1 MILDKTSIEDLL
13 YTDAKEF
20 ERVAE
25 HKEDGIFIRTNT
37 EQNFFDKSQIGNDS
51 IDLRIADYGYI
62 MKTNYTYINTLSNE
76 SFEEYFRKIHLD
88 ETGYILKPQQLIFVP
103 TFERIALSGSLIG
116 RVTGRS
122 VFARMGLSVHCTQDK
137 FSSGIN
143 SVAGLQIINNS
154 PVPLKIFPK
163 QMLAQM
169 LIEKTGE
176 NRHPYKGRYC
186 GEINYT
192 LPLVNDKD
200 RAQYDDAVRHLISL
214 QKPRKKVVLDKKK
227 KNMTITVCRVF
238 ISVAATVCMG
248 VFGILQNIPA
258 MVVSGAFEVMALLSF
273 TMVEFSWM
281 IDNLEE
287 GDDES

>member
-1 MILDKTSIEDLL
+1 MILDKTSIEELL

-20 ERVAE
+20 EKVAE
-25 HKEDGIFIRTNT
+25 KKEDGIFIRTDT

-51 IDLRIADYGYI
+51 IDLRISDYGYI
-62 MKTNYTYINTLSNE
+62 MRTDYDYINTLSNK
-76 SFEEYFRKIHLD
+76 SFEQFYKKIHFKD
-88 ETGYILKPQQLIFVP
+88 TGYILKPKQLIFVP
-103 TFERIALSGSLIG
+103 TYERIALSGDLIG

-186 GEINYT
+186 GEKNYT

-200 RAQYDDAVRHLISL
+200 RAQYDEAVKHLISL
-214 QKPRKKVVLDKKK
+214 QEPKKVSFMK
-227 KNMTITVCRVF
+227 KNRTNIKTNFF
-238 ISVAATVCMG
+238 I
-248 VFGILQNIPA
+248 L
-258 MVVSGAFEVMALLSF
+258 
-273 TMVEFSWM
+273 
-281 IDNLEE
+281 
-287 GDDES
+287 